1 MGHDAAVVLRSLYMK
16 WVQLFYGIVAY
27 GVIERL
33 FVISVIRNKKY
44 KLKTGFLF
52 SSITSD
58 VSLECVVVSSK
69 YFCRMNSTEY
79 PQKYVVQ

>member
-44 KLKTGFLF
+44 KPKTGLPVLSTFQ
-52 SSITSD
+52 D
-58 VSLECVVVSSK
+58 VSSEYKVVRANMFVEHK
-69 YFCRMNSTEY
+69 
-79 PQKYVVQ
+79 